1 VLCGTPI
8 RSFGTAVADLIN
20 MRQTSRNIA
29 ALVLMGLASC
39 DTATGTQPEKD
50 LWLALGIQNYDFVF
64 QISCF
69 CGIQGPNPAKLSV
82 RDGAVTKVESA
93 DSTMSVG
100 VTPPLSSYPTVDSLF
115 AILERAQKAT
125 PAGVTVEF
133 DPTYHYP
140 SRIFIDPI
148 KNAADDE
155 TTYTVQ
161 KFTPVIVPG
170 SG

>member
-1 VLCGTPI
+1 VPF
-8 RSFGTAVADLIN
+8 RSRIKRFGTAVAELSA
-20 MRQTSRNIA
+20 MRHTTRNIA

-50 LWLALGIQNYDFVF
+50 LWLALGIQNYDFVY
-64 QISCF
+64 QVSCF
-69 CGIQGPNPAKLSV
+69 CAILGPNPAKISV
-82 RDGAVTKVESA
+82 RDNTVTGVTSA
-93 DSTMSVG
+93 DSTISLG

-115 AILERAQKAT
+115 SILERAQKAT
-125 PAGVTVEF
+125 PTGVTVEF
-133 DPTYHYP
+133 DQTYHYP
-140 SRIFIDPI
+140 SKIFVDPV

-155 TTYTVQ
+155 ITYTVQ

>member
-1 VLCGTPI
+1 MG
-8 RSFGTAVADLIN
+8 

-29 ALVLMGLASC
+29 ALMLMGLASC
-39 DTATGTQPEKD
+39 DTATGTQPEKA
-50 LWLALGIQNYDFVF
+50 LWHALGIQNYDFVY
-64 QISCF
+64 QVSCF
-69 CGIQGPNPAKLSV
+69 CGILGPNPAKLSV
-82 RDGAVTKVESA
+82 RGGVVSKVASP
-93 DSTMSVG
+93 DSTVSLG
-100 VTPPLSSYPTVDSLF
+100 VTPPPSSYPTVDSLF
-115 AILERAQKAT
+115 AILERAQKGT

-140 SRIFIDPI
+140 SKIFVDPL

-155 TTYTVQ
+155 ITYTIL

>member
-1 VLCGTPI
+1 
-8 RSFGTAVADLIN
+8 
-20 MRQTSRNIA
+20 MRYTTRNIA

-64 QISCF
+64 QLSCF
-69 CGIQGPNPAKLSV
+69 CGIEGPNPAKLTV
-82 RDGAVTKVESA
+82 RDGAVTSVSA
-93 DSTMSVG
+93 VDSAVSPS
-100 VTPPLSSYPTVDSLF
+100 VTPPLSTYPTVDSLF

-125 PAGVTVEF
+125 PAGVTVTF

-140 SRIFIDPI
+140 SKIFVDPV
-148 KNAADDE
+148 KNATDDE
-155 TTYTVQ
+155 TTYTVL

>member
-1 VLCGTPI
+1 VRFET
-8 RSFGTAVADLIN
+8 RFRKFGTGVADLMS
-20 MRQTSRNIA
+20 MRKTTRNIA

-39 DTATGTQPEKD
+39 DAATGTQPEKD
-50 LWLALGIQNYDFVF
+50 LWLALGIQNYDFVY

-69 CGIQGPNPAKLSV
+69 CAIQGPNPAKLSV
-82 RDGAVTKVESA
+82 REGAVTNVA
-93 DSTMSVG
+93 APDSTISLG

-115 AILERAQKAT
+115 SILEAAQKAT
-125 PAGVTVEF
+125 PTGVTVEF

-140 SRIFIDPI
+140 SKISVDPN
-148 KNAADDE
+148 KNTADDE
-155 TTYTVQ
+155 ITYSVL

>member
-1 VLCGTPI
+1 VLSKLRI
-8 RSFGTAVADLIN
+8 RSFGTAVADL
-20 MRQTSRNIA
+20 MRMRHTTRKIA

-50 LWLALGIQNYDFVF
+50 LWLALDIQNYDFVF
-64 QISCF
+64 QVSCF
-69 CGIQGPNPAKLSV
+69 CDTQGPNPAKLTV
-82 RDGAVTKVESA
+82 RGGAVTSVSAA
-93 DSTMSVG
+93 DSAVSHG
-100 VTPPLSSYPTVDSLF
+100 ITPPLSSYPTVDSLF
-115 AILERAQKAT
+115 SILERAQKAT
-125 PAGVTVEF
+125 PTGVTVNF

-140 SRIFIDPI
+140 SRISIDPVQ
-148 KNAADDE
+148 NAVDDE